1 MDITSFETSLRADGY
16 EDIET
21 KRLPETHN
29 AVHAHPFDVRALVL
43 EGRITLS
50 VSGESRT
57 YGQGEIFTMAA
68 ECGHAEEI
76 GADGV
81 QYVVGRR
88 RHAAS

>member
-16 EDIET
+16 
-21 KRLPETHN
+21 
-29 AVHAHPFDVRALVL
+29 
-43 EGRITLS
+43 
-50 VSGESRT
+50 
-57 YGQGEIFTMAA
+57 
-68 ECGHAEEI
+68 EEI